1 MRRHHD
7 MGGEPAGPVGIEE
20 HELEPWE
27 KRVDAIVRLLLAKR
41 LMTLDE
47 MRRGI
52 EDLGPGAYDSMSYFE
67 RWIAATT
74 NVLLAKGVLGVRE
87 LGEAIEAAG
96 WRDPATGMGRSP

>member
-7 MGGEPAGPVGIEE
+7 VGGEPAGPIDRRER
-20 HELEPWE
+20 ELDAWE

-47 MRRGI
+47 MRRAI
-52 EDLGPGAYDSMSYFE
+52 EDLGPGAYDGMSYFE

-74 NVLLAKGVLGVRE
+74 NVLLAKGVIQVRE
-87 LGEAIEAAG
+87 LGEALEARGA
-96 WRDPATGMGRSP
+96 